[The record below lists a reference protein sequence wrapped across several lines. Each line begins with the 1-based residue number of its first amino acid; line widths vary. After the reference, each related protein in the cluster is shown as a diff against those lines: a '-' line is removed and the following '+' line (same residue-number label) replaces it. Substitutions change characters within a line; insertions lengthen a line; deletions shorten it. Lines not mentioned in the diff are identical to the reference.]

1 MAEPGAFVNNGRP
14 AETCQIDTVASMA
27 AEYVERHLKRNTRR
41 WRDAEQ
47 MLARDV
53 LPNWGHRPA
62 KDIGRRDVL
71 DLIDGIMDRSPVSA
85 NRVLSLIRR
94 LFNWSMERGI
104 VERTRRPASSRRT
117 ASTRGIAS

>member
-1 MAEPGAFVNNGRP
+1 
-14 AETCQIDTVASMA
+14 MA

-53 LPNWGHRPA
+53 LPKWGHRPA
-62 KDIGRRDVL
+62 NDISRRDVL
-71 DLIDGIMDRSPVSA
+71 DLTDGILDRSPVSA

-94 LFNWSMERGI
+94 MYNWGIERGI
-104 VERTRRPASSRRT
+104 VETNPGGRHQAAAPRAPSGPRPDR
-117 ASTRGIAS
+117 